1 LILRKVFLLAD
12 FEVPLKRVEEIDEYN
27 GWKSF
32 PSSRATRFL
41 LVETFIIQLHLPEQ
55 ANQEA
60 HLMDE
65 EAAGKKVEFVT
76 ISAEKIPF
84 GRNNFIEVARKK
96 AITDEGENEFISLSR
111 GYYLP
116 DGSERFKKSL
126 TIPDDPQIKAF
137 VVQKISSM

>member
-1 LILRKVFLLAD
+1 MLEA
-12 FEVPLKRVEEIDEYN
+12 VPA
-27 GWKSF
+27 SHT
-32 PSSRATRFL
+32 TRFFI
-41 LVETFIIQLHLPEQ
+41 VETFIIRLLLPEQ

-60 HLMDE
+60 KLMDE
-65 EAAGKKVEFVT
+65 ETSGKKVEFVT